1 MAKINVTQ
9 YSIKTQK
16 KKKKLTKVR
25 GEIEKVN

>member
-16 KKKKLTKVR
+16 QKKKLTKVR
-25 GEIEKVN
+25 GEIERVK